1 MTLRDLIITRHDHPL
16 SAMPIE
22 PAHLSF
28 EPAGSSMH
36 GPIPLG
42 HVCAPPRAAASDVF
56 VLSVAPRLYP
66 GRNLLLC
73 IALSPSF
80 DHPLLCVSDTLS
92 LLKSVADHVQVTLAV
107 RPPPDVALWITAAAP
122 VSSVPHG
129 SMSLAVCCDV
139 RLKRVDVYVTLAVG
153 SAPAWADLLVSRVSL
168 HGSPVPGPRLPLR
181 SRITLTAPLVPQSIG
196 VDCGYASITPCF
208 SSDGTLFVP
217 APLNPRVPS
226 GGGVLVF
233 AADGRPLPPVP
244 ASTLGT
250 STYVVAA
257 AVGGGDGGTLF
268 VVGADGLA
276 AAYPGSREP
285 RDDNGASVGPVLVAL
300 DLTTGQ
306 RLWDLPVD
314 GDGGI
319 ALAQDVSR
327 ASVGDPGFHE
337 NVVVVGGIKRNRS
350 LYVGGSDG
358 TVLSSIA
365 LAQFPLGFAVYNEDL
380 FYNCLDGV
388 REISE
393 GSDDLF
399 RSGPGDGAPSGRR
412 ALVVVPPRGPGLPRH
427 LVFAAHGCSVLTIVA
442 ISKGSGSS
450 DSPSPGTRLR
460 THELKGVAVVGL
472 AADSGG
478 TALAVCDAASGQ
490 VLVLPW
496 PLPA

>member
-1 MTLRDLIITRHDHPL
+1 
-16 SAMPIE
+16 
-22 PAHLSF
+22 
-28 EPAGSSMH
+28 MH
-36 GPIPLG
+36 GPFSLG
-42 HVCAPPRAAASDVF
+42 HVCAPPRASASDVF
-56 VLSVAPRLYP
+56 VLPTAARLYP

-73 IALSPSF
+73 ISLSPSF
-80 DHPLLCVSDTLS
+80 DHLLLGESATLS
-92 LLKSVADHVQVTLAV
+92 VLKSVADNLQITLAV
-107 RPPPDVALWITAAAP
+107 SPPPDVALWTTPAAP
-122 VSSVPHG
+122 VSSMPQESVA
-129 SMSLAVCCDV
+129 LAVCCNV
-139 RLKRVDVYVTLAVG
+139 GLKRVDVGVTLAIG
-153 SAPAWADLLVSRVSL
+153 SAPAWADLLVSRVTL
-168 HGSPVPGPRLPLR
+168 HGVPVPGPRLPLR
-181 SRITLTAPLVPQSIG
+181 SRITLAAPLVPQSIG
-196 VDCGYASITPCF
+196 TDCGYASITPCF

-250 STYVVAA
+250 SAYVVAA
-257 AVGGGDGGTLF
+257 AVGGGDGGILF
-268 VVGADGLA
+268 VVGADGPA
-276 AAYPGSREP
+276 AAYPSSQEP
-285 RDDNGASVGPVLVAL
+285 RDGTVASVGPVLVAL
-300 DLTTGQ
+300 DLRTGQ

-327 ASVGDPGFHE
+327 ASVGDSGFHE

-350 LYVGGSDG
+350 LCVRGSDG

-365 LAQFPLGFAVYNEDL
+365 LAQFPLGFAAYNDDL

-412 ALVVVPPRGPGLPRH
+412 ALVVVPPKVPGLPRH
-427 LVFAAHGCSVLTIVA
+427 LVFAAHGRSVLTIVV
-442 ISKGSGSS
+442 ISKGAHEDGTAAC
-450 DSPSPGTRLR
+450 PGTRMR

-478 TALAVCDAASGQ
+478 TALAVCDAESGQ

-496 PLPA
+496 PLPAASEEYSRRV